1 MSKYVKIASV
11 QFSTRAVAKTR
22 EAGKIILGELQDVY
36 KRLAGYG
43 VDLAVFSE
51 GVESCGQTNDNAE
64 NPDKPGPFLK
74 SYQAFARSERCHV
87 AGSLRTIRNG
97 RIHNSMA
104 FISAKGEII
113 GIYDKVNLTTWELDA
128 GFTPGAGA
136 VVVDSAIGR
145 LGGVICFDLNF
156 DNVLT
161 QYKQLKPDI
170 LAFASMYHGGLRQAC
185 WAYQCRAF
193 FVSALPFMGCGILD
207 PFGRELATTHC
218 YKTIALATVNLDRAM
233 VHLDLNWDKFADI
246 EHKYGNQVAVE
257 IPANI
262 APALI
267 YSLTAKRTALD
278 IVREFG
284 LELLDDYLER
294 STRRND
300 QARGGPAL
308 AAPPQRARHLRKQR

>member
-11 QFSTRAVAKTR
+11 QFSTRAVAKTK
-22 EAGKIILGELQDVY
+22 EAKKIVLGELQDAY

-51 GVESCGQTNDNAE
+51 GVESCGQANDDAE

-74 SYQAFARSERCHV
+74 SYRAFAKSERCHV
-87 AGSLRTIRNG
+87 AGSVRTTRNG
-97 RIHNSMA
+97 RIYNSIA
-104 FISAKGEII
+104 FISPTGEIL
-113 GIYDKVNLTTWELDA
+113 GVYDKVNLTTGEIEG

-145 LGGVICFDLNF
+145 LGGIICFDLNF
-156 DNVLT
+156 ENILA

-170 LAFASMYHGGLRQAC
+170 LAFASMYHGGLMQAT
-185 WAYQCRAF
+185 WAYQCRSF
-193 FVSALPFMGCGILD
+193 FASALPFMGCGILD
-207 PFGRELATTHC
+207 PFGRELAMTDC
-218 YKTIALATVNLDRAM
+218 YNTIARATVNLDRAM
-233 VHLDLNWDKFADI
+233 VHLDYNWEKFPAI
-246 EHKYGNQVAVE
+246 ERKYVGEVVVD

-267 YSLTAKRTALD
+267 YSLTTKRTAMD
-278 IVREFG
+278 IVEEFG

-300 QARGGPAL
+300 KARGGPAV
-308 AAPPQRARHLRKQR
+308 PLRLQPSRRSR